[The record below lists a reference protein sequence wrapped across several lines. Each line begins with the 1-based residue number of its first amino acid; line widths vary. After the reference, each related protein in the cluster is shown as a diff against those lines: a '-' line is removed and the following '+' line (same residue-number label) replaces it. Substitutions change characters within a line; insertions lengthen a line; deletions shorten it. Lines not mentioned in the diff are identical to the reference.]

1 MDKDG
6 QPDPN
11 TWVHQPDVL
20 DEVLRAGYCDSPPFT
35 PPKASYPPLAV
46 AHDLLICQS
55 PSTGFILS

>member
-35 PPKASYPPLAV
+35 PPKVVYPPCRSSTTGYVVL
-46 AHDLLICQS
+46 QS
-55 PSTGFILS
+55 CDT